1 VQRPLNPITYG
12 YGETLPLFHQF
23 GPYLNVPAPAGQRG
37 YARCS
42 GYAQPGAAEVFMSGS
57 TRLAPAQLSTGQAA
71 LVTVLDRRGQGQA
84 VLFGFN
90 PCDLHRFQSHG
101 TDLREDGKSEA
112 GLERAPALGPAPAGA
127 GAGRGRR
134 GHDLRDL
141 PAAVRLE
148 GDSEVVLVDFDVAQS
163 FGREAGRS
171 GRWVMRPVIHASD
184 FSTASVIRG
193 TVALGEGVTLPASC
207 GEQNISRAHFVPT
220 ATAGEIVVSGRT
232 EVDGNFRF
240 SFVTPGSYTLGH
252 VGAVAFDNGDVLN
265 FQATV
270 TPATLAV
277 GEGENLT
284 AAYTITGASCVAAS

>member
-1 VQRPLNPITYG
+1 MGNRKLGVLAMVA
-12 YGETLPLFHQF
+12 TLGLAACDS
-23 GPYLNVPAPAGQRG
+23 GAIDNDMTRVRVLLTDAPGDF
-37 YARCS
+37 S
-42 GYAQPGAAEVFMSGS
+42 VAEVTISEIYLQGSEGRVTLVNGPVTYDLLTLQNGVTADLGEIVIPRGEYSQMRLVVQSAAITTLDGRTFSTEGGSLICPSCSQSG
-57 TRLAPAQLSTGQAA
+57 LK
-71 LVTVLDRRGQGQA
+71 V
-84 VLFGFN
+84 N
-90 PCDLHRFQSHG
+90 
-101 TDLREDGKSEA
+101 
-112 GLERAPALGPAPAGA
+112 
-127 GAGRGRR
+127 
-134 GHDLRDL
+134 L
-141 PAAVRLE
+141 PGGAVRLE